1 MANGLLDLEVTKPM
15 TKNEVIGFIMRA
27 NSIASRDFLETR
39 PVDELELYLYHIL
52 ESEMVA
58 TPA

>member
-1 MANGLLDLEVTKPM
+1 MANGLLDLEVAKPM

-27 NSIASRDFLETR
+27 NSIASRDFLETQ